1 MVTAALIVLASVVF
15 FRPAQIAS
23 IFAKVL
29 ICDSIDLHIKT
40 QDPTFIDR
48 VAEARLPLAAL
59 VLTMNLTVAL
69 EVDDDRD
76 HDVDVD
82 DDRDHDVNVDD
93 DRDHDVN
100 VDDDHIYDVDDDRD
114 HDVDVDDDHNYDV
127 DDDHDHDDHEPHPC
141 S

>member
-1 MVTAALIVLASVVF
+1 MKMIFPDRPGLGNCSSDSFGFCRLLQACSDCVNICQGADATQLIKF
-15 FRPAQIAS
+15 FT
-23 IFAKVL
+23 L
-29 ICDSIDLHIKT
+29 KT

-82 DDRDHDVNVDD
+82 G
-93 DRDHDVN
+93 
-100 VDDDHIYDVDDDRD
+100 
-114 HDVDVDDDHNYDV
+114 DHNYKCPD
-127 DDDHDHDDHEPHPC
+127 
-141 S
+141 

>member
-29 ICDSIDLHIKT
+29 SCDSIDKILHIKN

-69 EVDDDRD
+69 EV
-76 HDVDVD
+76 HQEFLQNNFKTSFLLFWKSVLT
-82 DDRDHDVNVDD
+82 
-93 DRDHDVN
+93 
-100 VDDDHIYDVDDDRD
+100 ILKKLLQGSL
-114 HDVDVDDDHNYDV
+114 
-127 DDDHDHDDHEPHPC
+127 E
-141 S
+141 